1 MTSCRIPSKFLTSK
15 VLPRMY
21 CDYASG
27 EGFMQCQDQKMTLSI
42 FSDTITFFHV
52 KPKDIWMTALTSS
65 ELT

>member
-1 MTSCRIPSKFLTSK
+1 MTSCRIPPKFLISK

-52 KPKDIWMTALTSS
+52 KPKDI
-65 ELT
+65 